1 MARNAM
7 FGAVFLALIEGVS
20 IAISKA
26 MMKVQMDAAGGR
38 VTDTLEPPIPVGYGS
53 KDLLAAGVT
62 AKDAAWLASAGVQL
76 Q

>member
-1 MARNAM
+1 
-7 FGAVFLALIEGVS
+7 
-20 IAISKA
+20 
-26 MMKVQMDAAGGR
+26 MDAAGGR

-62 AKDAAWLASAGVQL
+62 AKDAAWLGSVQL